1 MPLNYA
7 VIGRLIIW
15 LLKNGKI
22 NKVSKDTLYR
32 AVREQQEAG
41 VK

>member
-7 VIGRLIIW
+7 VIGQLIIW

-22 NKVSKDTLYR
+22 TKVSKDTLYR
-32 AVREQQEAG
+32 AVREQEAG